1 MGAFPLPEYVDIFL
15 LGASAGG
22 VEALSILL
30 PALRRAGRSSGFVAM
45 HRLRDKGS
53 MLLPSILGRSCA
65 AALVEAEDKLP
76 IQNGTVYLA
85 PADYHLLVDPGPA
98 IALSADEPVHYSR
111 PSIDVMF
118 ESAAHIYRERVLAVI
133 LTGANADGAAG
144 LQAVRKAGGR
154 HRRAGPGHRVLCRDA
169 CGSRGRRTGR
179 RDPGTRRDTRA
190 AGNAALK
197 APSTARAGFRPPMR
211 PEVRALRYTRVPE
224 KPTAVAAAPWP

>member
-22 VEALSILL
+22 VEALLVLL

-45 HRLRDKGS
+45 HRLRDQGS

-76 IQNGTVYLA
+76 IQNGMVYLA

-118 ESAAHIYRERVLAVI
+118 ESAAHVYRERVLGVI

-144 LQAVRKAGGR
+144 LQAVRKAGGVTVVQDPATAFCAVMPAAAVD
-154 HRRAGPGHRVLCRDA
+154 AGPVDA
-169 CGSRGRRTGR
+169 ILGLDAIRELLATL
-179 RDPGTRRDTRA
+179 P
-190 AGNAALK
+190 
-197 APSTARAGFRPPMR
+197 
-211 PEVRALRYTRVPE
+211 
-224 KPTAVAAAPWP
+224 